1 MLSATL
7 LAVLGL
13 AAGSSAVSFL
23 GRHFGLS
30 EWRRLK
36 GELEC
41 MAGNAS
47 WVKFPSRDAVKLYD
61 RPCAH
66 YYNDAPFCN
75 RTEGRAALSYAWR
88 THEAAPCKSRLR
100 RWTSADLCALVR
112 SINLNLLLV
121 GDSIQQEFFMTLY
134 SALRNPGPGES
145 CDCHGLHQDVLE
157 ICGGGHVMVGA
168 RNVHA
173 LNMGATPSDYEAA
186 VALGKARD
194 YVNLTDAGGER
205 EFRESHEPW
214 QTLIGKHN
222 ISLLVLNRGPHWMNE
237 TVVLRDLRETLTA
250 VFQAHGPN
258 ISVIYRTAVPG
269 HTGCGR
275 FFDHR
280 G

>member
-1 MLSATL
+1 
-7 LAVLGL
+7 
-13 AAGSSAVSFL
+13 
-23 GRHFGLS
+23 
-30 EWRRLK
+30 
-36 GELEC
+36 
-41 MAGNAS
+41 
-47 WVKFPSRDAVKLYD
+47 
-61 RPCAH
+61 
-66 YYNDAPFCN
+66 
-75 RTEGRAALSYAWR
+75 
-88 THEAAPCKSRLR
+88 
-100 RWTSADLCALVR
+100 
-112 SINLNLLLV
+112 
-121 GDSIQQEFFMTLY
+121 
-134 SALRNPGPGES
+134 
-145 CDCHGLHQDVLE
+145 
-157 ICGGGHVMVGA
+157 MVGA

-275 FFDHR
+275 FFDSPPQLPRLEPEAGSDPAAAPTVQQTPYHWQQISEQNKAIASMLASDFPQVVLLDVHR
-280 G
+280 STVLRADSHREPPWDCLHYCIPGPIDSWVELLFSQLAVLSEYRID

>member
-23 GRHFGLS
+23 GRHFGLT

-61 RPCAH
+61 RPCA
-66 YYNDAPFCN
+66 

-88 THEAAPCKSRLR
+88 THEASPCKSRLR

-121 GDSIQQEFFMTLY
+121 GDSIQQD
-134 SALRNPGPGES
+134 SS
-145 CDCHGLHQDVLE
+145 
-157 ICGGGHVMVGA
+157 
-168 RNVHA
+168 
-173 LNMGATPSDYEAA
+173 
-186 VALGKARD
+186 
-194 YVNLTDAGGER
+194 
-205 EFRESHEPW
+205 
-214 QTLIGKHN
+214 
-222 ISLLVLNRGPHWMNE
+222 
-237 TVVLRDLRETLTA
+237 
-250 VFQAHGPN
+250 
-258 ISVIYRTAVPG
+258 
-269 HTGCGR
+269 
-275 FFDHR
+275 
-280 G
+280 